1 MVGAVGQHAPI
12 FSVASFRAWLA
23 SRPDEEHWELIDGV
37 AMIMAPPTKAHQ
49 RIASNLERLLNDALR
64 RSNPSLAAY
73 QRVGLN
79 LAPALK
85 DYDPEPDVVVIDAH
99 DDADERYSDR
109 FHLVAEVVS
118 ASDRK
123 KLQLKR
129 RMYKQHPAC
138 TCVLAIR
145 QDRYEVRVDRRTDA
159 GWGETLLQRPNDVLA
174 LAEFGLSCTLA
185 ELYSDTPVNPRRK
198 P

>member
-1 MVGAVGQHAPI
+1 MAASTQHDRPRLSIAD
-12 FSVASFRAWLA
+12 FRAFVA
-23 SRPDEEHWELIDGV
+23 TRPDEEHWELIDGG
-37 AMIMAPPTKAHQ
+37 AMMMAPPTKAHQ

>member
-1 MVGAVGQHAPI
+1 MAATTQQDRPRL
-12 FSVASFRAWLA
+12 SVADFRAFTA
-23 SRPDEEHWELIDGV
+23 TRPDEEHWELIDGV
-37 AMIMAPPTKAHQ
+37 AMMMAPPTKAHQ